1 MLKLVTLILRSR
13 YSHKKQIKTDY
24 EAQFLTNP
32 IFNDKIKKNQ
42 LNKKTQK
49 TTRVNSDEPIKHYSQ
64 VMRLG

>member
-32 IFNDKIKKNQ
+32 IFNNKIKKNQ

-49 TTRVNSDEPIKHYSQ
+49 TTRVNSYEPIKHYSQ

>member
-32 IFNDKIKKNQ
+32 IFNNKIKKNQ

-49 TTRVNSDEPIKHYSQ
+49 TNRVNSYEPIKHYSQ